1 MSKSSSFNNDKMKEM
16 QNKYSSP
23 STSVLSS
30 PSNNLNTKKEA
41 NLMVQMNL
49 YNNEKINNEILS
61 LEEIYESQV
70 ERLNNLKEEDPAA
83 CIEKCNNFLDA
94 NNDIINNQLE
104 TIVELD
110 SNIKKVVEE
119 CDKIEEQED
128 KLNEMIKEPKYV
140 ELAEKIKKMR
150 STVENLNFFLV
161 KKKISNYKN

>member
-1 MSKSSSFNNDKMKEM
+1 MSKSSSFNNDKMNEM
-16 QNKYSSP
+16 KNKYSSSNIS
-23 STSVLSS
+23 STSN
-30 PSNNLNTKKEA
+30 NNLNTKKEA

-49 YNNEKINNEILS
+49 YNNDKINNEITS

-70 ERLNNLKEEDPAA
+70 ERLNILKEEDPIA
-83 CIEKCNNFLDA
+83 CIEKCNNFLE
-94 NNDIINNQLE
+94 NNDMPISNQLE

-119 CDKIEEQED
+119 CDKIEEQEE
-128 KLNEMIKEPKYV
+128 KLNEMIKEPKYI

-150 STVENLNFFLV
+150 STVESLNFFLV